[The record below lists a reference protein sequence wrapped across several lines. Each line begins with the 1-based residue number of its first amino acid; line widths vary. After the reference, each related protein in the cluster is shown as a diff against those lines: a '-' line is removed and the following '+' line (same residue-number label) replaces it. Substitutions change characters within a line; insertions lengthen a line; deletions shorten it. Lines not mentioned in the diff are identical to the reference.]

1 MSLFYKRSAGLAICT
16 LFSASALYAQQTIT
30 GTVKDANGPISGVTV
45 AVKGTTRATQTTV
58 NGSFNIQAAQGE
70 TIRITRVGYTP
81 QEILVG
87 TNTKISITLSENASA
102 LDEVVVTGLGESRE
116 RRQLGYAMT
125 QISGEDIA
133 KTNAINPIAALQGM
147 VPGMQVNVGT
157 GGPQSTPRFLIRG
170 ASSLDPF
177 GNTPLIVVDGIIMD
191 DDVVIP
197 NRGGEQD
204 FGNIL
209 KNFNLDDIES
219 ISVLNGGS
227 VTALY
232 GSRASNGVILI
243 TTKKGYSQRG
253 LGVSFTHTQGI
264 DDPYATVDFQDKYG
278 TGILPNYVYPKG
290 NDGLE
295 QIPATYFGYS
305 FGPAFDGRTLK
316 DPAGHEIKFQPN
328 NNILDLYQTGQY
340 RNSNLALSGG
350 NEQTTF
356 RISYSNSYAKGVVPQ
371 NKFDRNS
378 IALRAT
384 HRIRKAVVIDAG
396 ATYVGSNSFNPNR
409 SSGGNN
415 LMYGLTWGMPREYDL
430 MYWKDQYLNPING
443 GVSDQDPTSSQGVF
457 FTLYE
462 QKQLQKEE
470 NFRGNINAKINFTD
484 WLQMENIFSVN
495 LFNANNEQRNR
506 GQESNFNGGSYRT
519 NQYRVIQTRYH
530 SNINYRKTFNDFEV
544 TALGGAEVNRSERK
558 GLEAWTNGMRIPDIF
573 RLSNS
578 TNAIGYTESKPYIS
592 QSFSLLFQGAVTYK
606 KWLTLNLYGR
616 NDWDSSLLYPDQ
628 TGTYSYFYPGMDL
641 AWTFH
646 EALKL
651 PSTIFSFSK
660 LRFSYNI
667 VGKGTDAYRAMT
679 GYYLPTSNYISA
691 ENGEITRYYFD
702 SNNLGNR
709 HLVPEKSSTWETGTD
724 LRFLNNR
731 LGIDFTYYQKNTKN
745 QIINLPVSQESG
757 VSNALINSGH
767 IRNQGIEAKIYGTP
781 IKKENF
787 SWDVAFNYTRNRS
800 KIIALAPGVTVSSLE
815 GDDGIR
821 AIAEVGGEYG
831 VMVASY
837 GLARFQAR
845 DGSGNPIDHPSNGK
859 YVMSPT
865 TTGASYVRSQNYA
878 QGLDKEIKIGSTQ
891 PKFLGSIINTVNY
904 KALSL
909 SVMLD
914 SKFGGYVYSPTYNY
928 GSQTGQIASTLY
940 GRKGEAGGI
949 QFKDAN
955 GNEAWG
961 LIPDGVFAQGTML
974 GGKDVGGMSY
984 QEAVDQGL
992 KNPMLTYAYYNNT
1005 YGWGAGI
1012 REKSAFESSWV
1023 MVRDVSVSYDLPRT
1037 TASRFK
1043 LNNLRMTL
1051 SGRNLG
1057 YLYNSLPDNINPED
1071 YRTTGSASAFLGGGT
1086 PLIRSFSVTLNTNF

>member
-1 MSLFYKRSAGLAICT
+1 MKQIYQTWCSILVLSLISISSVF
-16 LFSASALYAQQTIT
+16 AQQTVT
-30 GTVKDANGPISGVTV
+30 GKVTDAQGNVPGATVT
-45 AVKGTTRATQTTV
+45 VKGTNRGVQTGVDGSYTIQASPGETLRFSIVGYISQEIIVNTAKTV
-58 NGSFNIQAAQGE
+58 NVVLKENI
-70 TIRITRVGYTP
+70 
-81 QEILVG
+81 G
-87 TNTKISITLSENASA
+87 T

-170 ASSLDPF
+170 AGSLDPF

-191 DDVVIP
+191 DDVLIP

-253 LGVSFTHTQGI
+253 LGVAFTHTQGFEN
-264 DDPYATVDFQDKYG
+264 PYATVDFQDKYG
-278 TGILPNYVYPKG
+278 TGQLPNTTYPTTG
-290 NDGLE
+290 TGGLE
-295 QIPATYFGYS
+295 QIPAALFGWS
-305 FGPAFDGRTLK
+305 FGPEFDGRTLL

-328 NNILDLYQTGQY
+328 NNILDLYQTGKY
-340 RNSNLALSGG
+340 RNSNLAVSGG

-356 RISYSNSYAKGVVPQ
+356 RLSYSNSYSKGVVPE

-384 HRIRKAVVIDAG
+384 HRIHNAVVIDAG
-396 ATYVGSNSFNPNR
+396 ATYVGSNTLNPNR
-409 SSGGNN
+409 SANGNN

-430 MYWKDQYLNPING
+430 MYWKDQYLDPING
-443 GVSDQDPTSSQGVF
+443 GTSSLDPTGSQGVF
-457 FTLYE
+457 FTLYQ
-462 QKQLQKEE
+462 QKQIQKEE

-484 WLQMENIFSVN
+484 WLQMENLFSVN
-495 LFNANNEQRNR
+495 LFTANREEKNR
-506 GQESNFNGGSYRT
+506 GQEAGFNGGSYWT
-519 NQYRVIQTRYH
+519 NQYRVLQTRYH
-530 SNINYRKTFNDFEV
+530 SNLNYRKTFNDFEV
-544 TALGGAEVNRSERK
+544 TLLGGAEINRSERK
-558 GLEAWTNGMRIPDIF
+558 GMEAGTNGMRIPDIF
-573 RLSNS
+573 RISNS
-578 TNAIGYTESKPYIS
+578 ANAAIRFGEDKPYIS
-592 QSFSLLFQGAVTYK
+592 QSFSLLFQGALTYK

-651 PSTIFSFSK
+651 PSSVFSFAK
-660 LRFSYNI
+660 LRFSYNQ
-667 VGKGTDAYRAMT
+667 VGKGTDPYRAMT
-679 GYYLPTSNYISA
+679 GYYLPDGGYGDIA
-691 ENGEITRYYFD
+691 RYRFD
-702 SNNLGNR
+702 SNVLGNKK
-709 HLVPEKSSTWETGTD
+709 LMPEQSSTWETGTD
-724 LRFLNNR
+724 LRFFQNR
-731 LGIDFTYYQKNTKN
+731 LGIDFTFYQKNTKD
-745 QIINLPVSQESG
+745 QIISLPVSQESG
-757 VSNALINSGH
+757 VTAMLINSGH
-767 IRNQGIEAKIYGTP
+767 IRNQGIEARIYGTP

-800 KIIALAPGVTVSSLE
+800 KIIELAPGVTTSSLE

-831 VMVASY
+831 TMVSSY
-837 GLARFQAR
+837 GHARFQAR
-845 DGSGNPIDHPSNGK
+845 DAKGNPIDHPSNGK
-859 YVMSPT
+859 YVMTST
-865 TTGASYVRSQNYA
+865 ASGAAYIRSQNYA
-878 QGLDKEIKIGSTQ
+878 PGLEREAKIGSTQ
-891 PKFLGSIINTVNY
+891 PKFLGSILNTFNY
-904 KALSL
+904 KAFTLSF
-909 SVMLD
+909 MLD
-914 SKFGGYVYSPTYNY
+914 SKFGGYVYSPTVNY
-928 GSQTGQIASTLY
+928 GSQTGQIASTLW
-940 GRKGEAGGI
+940 GRKGEEGGI
-949 QFKDAN
+949 QYTDAN

-984 QEAVDQGL
+984 QEAVDAGL
-992 KNPMLTYAYYNNT
+992 RNPMPTWAYYNNSFN
-1005 YGWGAGI
+1005 WGSGI
-1012 REKSAFESSWV
+1012 REKAAFESSWV
-1023 MVRDVSVSYDLPRT
+1023 MVRDVSVSYDIPRA

-1043 LNNLRMTL
+1043 LNNLRLTL
-1051 SGRNLG
+1051 TGRNLG
-1057 YLYNSLPDNINPED
+1057 YLYNNLPDNVNPED
-1071 YRTTGSASAFLGGGT
+1071 LRSTGATAAFLGGGT
-1086 PLIRSFSVTLNTNF
+1086 PLIRSFAFTINTNF